1 MNIVGAII
9 AGLAG
14 TAAMTLLMYVAPLL
28 GMPKMDIMRMLGSM
42 FTSAR
47 GVATGQGTVSGS
59 DQALTLG
66 LGSMIHLMMGA
77 VFGLIYALLWSL
89 GIGSA
94 TWIWGLIF
102 GALHGVMAIGMMPL
116 MMRMHPNP
124 PQMAGGPLVMAG
136 QLMGHMV
143 YGLVVALVYSAF

>member
-1 MNIVGAII
+1 MNVVGAIL

-14 TAAMTLLMYVAPLL
+14 TAAMTMLMYVAPLM
-28 GMPKMDIMRMLGSM
+28 GMPKMDIVRMLGSM
-42 FTSAR
+42 FTSTR
-47 GVATGQGTVSGS
+47 GVATGQGTVSDSNQG
-59 DQALTLG
+59 LTIGLG
-66 LGSMIHLMMGA
+66 LMIHFMMGA
-77 VFGLIYALLWSL
+77 VFALIYALLWSL

-94 TWIWGLIF
+94 TWLWGLIF
-102 GALHGVMAIGMMPL
+102 GLVHGMMAIAMMPL

-143 YGLVVALVYSAF
+143 YGLVVALVYSVF